1 MSKPLSQ
8 TDASQISKRT
18 NNTELLSNQK
28 SEGQKSEE
36 QKSEEDLDLAY
47 ITYIVRRSENP
58 HPMTIIAVIIV
69 VALVLCFLYK
79 KFLKPSVAGVWI
91 CGKKERH
98 IIDHDK
104 YKDIISVDKQYYGMI
119 KGNMI
124 VYYVDNNMK
133 MGVWIGNTIEWTDG
147 DKWQCV
153 CGY

>member
-1 MSKPLSQ
+1 MSGEQPNVENTETQ
-8 TDASQISKRT
+8 TAQISDEKKFADFMQ
-18 NNTELLSNQK
+18 NDKKSKEDSN
-28 SEGQKSEE
+28 
-36 QKSEEDLDLAY
+36 LAY

-69 VALVLCFLYK
+69 VVLVLCCLYK

-91 CGKKERH
+91 CGKNERH
-98 IIDHDK
+98 VISHDK
-104 YKDIISVDKQYYGMI
+104 YKDTISVDKQYYGMI

-133 MGVWIGNTIEWTDG
+133 MGVWIGNTVEWTDG